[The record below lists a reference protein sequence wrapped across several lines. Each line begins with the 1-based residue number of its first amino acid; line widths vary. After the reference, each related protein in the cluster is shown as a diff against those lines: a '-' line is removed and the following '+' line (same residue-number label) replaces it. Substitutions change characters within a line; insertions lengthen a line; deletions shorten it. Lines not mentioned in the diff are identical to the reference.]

1 MRKLASVQKILS
13 LSPIEG
19 ADKIELARVLGWN
32 VVVEKDKYKVGEMV
46 VYCEIDSILPKRE
59 EFMFLEPRGMRI
71 RTIKLRGQV
80 SQGICFPLSV
90 LPENLNIE
98 EDMDVTFEL
107 GVIKYE
113 PPIPA
118 NLAGRVKGNFPS
130 FIPKTDET
138 RVQTMQKELNKYV
151 GHSCYITEKLDGSS
165 ATFYIKDGSFGVCS
179 RNLDILESEDN
190 SFWKVARELN
200 IEEKLKQLNGNYAFQ
215 GELIGEGVQKNKYGL
230 KGQTVRFFNIFDID
244 KFEYFSYDN
253 MVKTYNELEL
263 QTVPIVDDNYI
274 LVNDID
280 TLVNLSIDKSKLAS
294 IQREGIVIRL
304 KELQNSNLISFKSI
318 NPKFLLA
325 YGDE

>member
-1 MRKLASVQKILS
+1 
-13 LSPIEG
+13 
-19 ADKIELARVLGWN
+19 
-32 VVVEKDKYKVGEMV
+32 
-46 VYCEIDSILPKRE
+46 
-59 EFMFLEPRGMRI
+59 MFLEPRGMRI

-98 EDMDVTFEL
+98 EDMDVIFEL

-118 NLAGRVKGNFPS
+118 NLAGRVKGNFPL

-151 GHSCYITEKLDGSS
+151 GYSCYITEKLDGSS
-165 ATFYIKDGSFGVCS
+165 ATYYIKDGSFVVCS
-179 RNLDILESEDN
+179 RNRDILESDDN

-200 IEEKLKQLNGNYAFQ
+200 IEEKLKKLNGNY
-215 GELIGEGVQKNKYGL
+215 
-230 KGQTVRFFNIFDID
+230 IF
-244 KFEYFSYDN
+244 
-253 MVKTYNELEL
+253 
-263 QTVPIVDDNYI
+263 
-274 LVNDID
+274 VNDID

-294 IQREGIVIRL
+294 IQREWIVIRL

-325 YGDE
+325 YGD

>member
-19 ADKIELARVLGWN
+19 ADKIELARDLGWN
-32 VVVEKDKYKVGEMV
+32 VVVEKDKYKVGEMI
-46 VYCEIDSILPKRE
+46 VYCEIDSVLPKRE

-98 EDMDVTFEL
+98 EDMDVIFEL

-118 NLAGRVKGNFPS
+118 NLAGRVKGNFPL

-151 GHSCYITEKLDGSS
+151 GYSCYITEKLDGSS
-165 ATFYIKDGSFGVCS
+165 ATYYIKDGSFGVCS

-244 KFEYFSYDN
+244 KFEYFSYEN
-253 MVKTYNELEL
+253 MIKTYNELEL
-263 QTVPIVDDNYI
+263 
-274 LVNDID
+274 
-280 TLVNLSIDKSKLAS
+280 
-294 IQREGIVIRL
+294 
-304 KELQNSNLISFKSI
+304 
-318 NPKFLLA
+318 
-325 YGDE
+325 

>member
-1 MRKLASVQKILS
+1 
-13 LSPIEG
+13 
-19 ADKIELARVLGWN
+19 
-32 VVVEKDKYKVGEMV
+32 
-46 VYCEIDSILPKRE
+46 
-59 EFMFLEPRGMRI
+59 MFLEPRGMRI

-98 EDMDVTFEL
+98 EDMDVIFEL

-118 NLAGRVKGNFPS
+118 NLAGRVKGNFPL
-130 FIPKTDET
+130 FIHKIDET
-138 RVQTMQKELNKYV
+138 RVKTMQKELNKYV
-151 GHSCYITEKLDGSS
+151 GYSCYITEKLDGSS
-165 ATFYIKDGSFGVCS
+165 ATYYIKDGSFGVCS

-244 KFEYFSYDN
+244 KFEYFSYEN
-253 MVKTYNELEL
+253 MIKTYNELEL

-325 YGDE
+325 YGD